1 MCLFQLWCCRH
12 HLPSSGS
19 LGSYGSFIPSFLR
32 NLHSVLHNVYI
43 NLHSYQQRKW
53 VPFLHILSSIWYI
66 YNGILLGH
74 KKEWIWVSRTEVDE
88 TKSLLYREKKVRNRK
103 TNTVYINTYIWNLE
117 KQYRWTYLQGVNRD
131 IDTENRLADT
141 AVGRRGGT
149 NWESIIET
157 CITIWKIEG

>member
-1 MCLFQLWCCRH
+1 MCLFQL
-12 HLPSSGS
+12 LFFSEYMPSSKIAE
-19 LGSYGSFIPSFLR
+19 SYGSLISSFIR
-32 NLHSVLHNVYI
+32 NLLLSTVVVSTYI
-43 NLHSYQQRKW
+43 PTDSARW
-53 VPFLHILSSIWYI
+53 FPFLHILSSIWYI